1 MHLTQGQFSFLP
13 DLTDEEITKQV
24 QYALD
29 QGWAVAVEFTDDPH
43 PRNSYW
49 TMWGNPMF
57 DLRDA
62 KGVMMEI
69 DACRTAHPD
78 QYVKVLAFDSSHGF
92 ETVRMSYL
100 VNRPAVEPGFE
111 LLRAE
116 GPGRRIGYTVRS
128 YATGR
133 PSGERYGGETRHG
146 T

>member
-1 MHLTQGQFSFLP
+1 MRLTQGQFSFLP
-13 DLTDEEITKQV
+13 DLTVGEITAQV

-62 KGVMMEI
+62 KGVTMEI

-78 QYVKVLAFDSSHGF
+78 HYVKVLAFDGSEGF
-92 ETVRMSYL
+92 ETVRMSFL

-133 PSGERYGGETRHG
+133 PAGERYGTGTGHG
-146 T
+146 G

>member
-1 MHLTQGQFSFLP
+1 MRLTQGQFSFLP

-49 TMWGNPMF
+49 SMWGNPMF

-69 DACRTAHPD
+69 DACRAAHPD

-92 ETVRMSYL
+92 ETVRMSFL
-100 VNRPAVEPGFE
+100 INRPAEEPGFE

-116 GPGRRIGYTVRS
+116 GPGRRIGYMVRS

-133 PSGERYGGETRHG
+133 PSGERYGGETRHA

>member
-1 MHLTQGQFSFLP
+1 MRLTQGQFSFLP
-13 DLTDEEITKQV
+13 ELTDEEITKQV

-49 TMWGNPMF
+49 SMSGIPMF

-69 DACRTAHPD
+69 DACRKAHPD
-78 QYVKVLAFDSSHGF
+78 QYVKVLAFDSSDGF
-92 ETVRMSYL
+92 ETVRMSFL
-100 VNRPAVEPGFE
+100 VNRPAEEPGFE
-111 LLRAE
+111 LVRSE

-133 PSGERYGGETRHG
+133 PPGRRYGAGAA
-146 T
+146 